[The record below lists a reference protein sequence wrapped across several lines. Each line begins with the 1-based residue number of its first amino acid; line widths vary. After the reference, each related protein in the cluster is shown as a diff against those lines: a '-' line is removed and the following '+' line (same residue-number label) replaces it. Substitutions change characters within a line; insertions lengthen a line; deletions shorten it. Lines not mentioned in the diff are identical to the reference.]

1 MAASEAG
8 RPLVYVTWHDQGLT
22 ESFGTIYEYLTNQQA
37 TVRDLCIYLQ
47 QYSSR
52 FDQMT
57 LFEFI
62 FSTPVSLLRES

>member
-22 ESFGTIYEYLTNQQA
+22 NSFGAIYEYLMSQQA
-37 TVRDLCIYLQ
+37 TVRDLCMYLQ

-52 FDQMT
+52 FEQMT
-57 LFEFI
+57 LFDFI
-62 FSTPVSLLRES
+62 FSTPISSLTKS